1 MFFYLKY
8 IEFGIGNR
16 WLVRTETEFADGTET
31 EQRGIVRP
39 IHFQSL
45 YIRIWIRKTCLIWD
59 VKEGFKKVKKGRNA
73 FKVIVGIVSK

>member
-1 MFFYLKY
+1 MKY

-45 YIRIWIRKTCLIWD
+45 YIRIWVKKTCFIWD
-59 VKEGFKKVKKGRNA
+59 TRQGFQKVRKGRNE
-73 FKVIVGIVSK
+73 FKVILGIVSK